1 MNQVALG
8 ILLLLTKY
16 DDHYSYLTSHP
27 TPPPTQPSIGRWPVL
42 SQAEPSIN
50 NSVDYSGWD
59 SEGESGG
66 GFWGRRQYFLGSRV
80 RRSRLNYPVPNET
93 PFFPSN
99 ADFNWISS
107 A

>member
-59 SEGESGG
+59 SEGESGWVSG
-66 GFWGRRQYFLGSRV
+66 VGRHRII
-80 RRSRLNYPVPNET
+80 RLPCKVIE
-93 PFFPSN
+93 
-99 ADFNWISS
+99 A
-107 A
+107 